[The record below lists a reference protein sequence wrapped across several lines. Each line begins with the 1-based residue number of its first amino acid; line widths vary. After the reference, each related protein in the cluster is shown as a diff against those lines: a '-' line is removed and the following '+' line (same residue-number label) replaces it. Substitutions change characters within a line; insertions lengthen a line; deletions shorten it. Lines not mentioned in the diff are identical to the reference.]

1 MSISVPA
8 PIPAHVITGS
18 LGAGKTTVIAR
29 LLAGKPAD
37 EDWVVL
43 LNEFSDAGID
53 ALTVASAARGA
64 FDVRLVPGGCLCCA
78 GEQDFRRN
86 LQELVT
92 TRRPRRILIE
102 PSGLGHPAG
111 IVEELLAY
119 EASGALRLAGVLA
132 LVDPRRLGDGSLEPG
147 TDAWAQVEI
156 ADALALSK
164 ADLATAEDRARFEA
178 LAAALYPAKAWS
190 GVLQGGEV
198 PWAALEGAVSRPP
211 LQAAR
216 PPLHAM
222 ERALAR
228 AESGDQSRDAPVPG
242 DWAHE
247 GEAPAEQAH
256 DDHAHEHD
264 AHEPVAEQRAANG
277 SRRTAVHLGHRAT
290 RWVFPRSIE
299 FSEASLVRAM
309 AAPGSGEAGAVESRA
324 FARLKGVFRVG
335 EEDWVL
341 VQSDGRRVDVRP
353 TSWRRD
359 SRVELLLA
367 ADPAGAAGLE
377 AWDGTWLR
385 AQVR

>member
-1 MSISVPA
+1 VAEPARRHAEARGQSAMST

-29 LLAGKPAD
+29 LLADKPPQ

-64 FDVRLVPGGCLCCA
+64 YDVRLVPGGCLCCA

-92 TRRPRRILIE
+92 TRRPARILIE

-119 EASGALRLAGVLA
+119 QSSGSLRLAGVLA

-164 ADLATAEDRARFEA
+164 ADLATSDDRARFAA
-178 LAAALYPAKAWS
+178 LVAALYPAKSWS
-190 GVLQGGEV
+190 GTLEGGEV
-198 PWAALEGAVSRPP
+198 PWAALESGGPRAAS
-211 LQAAR
+211 AIAR
-216 PPLHAM
+216 PELHSH
-222 ERALAR
+222 ERASPGHAR
-228 AESGDQSRDAPVPG
+228 RDAA
-242 DWAHE
+242 DA
-247 GEAPAEQAH
+247 
-256 DDHAHEHD
+256 EHD
-264 AHEPVAEQRAANG
+264 AGAHQQGPVPHECAAANG
-277 SRRTAVHLGHRAT
+277 LRRSVTHIGHRAT

-299 FSEASLVRAM
+299 FSEARLVQALTRATGG
-309 AAPGSGEAGAVESRA
+309 ARAGAAAV
-324 FARLKGVFRVG
+324 ARLKGVFRVG
-335 EEDWVL
+335 EDDWVL
-341 VQSDGRRVDVRP
+341 LQSDGHGVDLRP

-359 SRVELLLA
+359 SRVELLA
-367 ADPAGAAGLE
+367 PADLPPAEAEAE
-377 AWDGTWLR
+377 VAAWDGAWSQAQLR
-385 AQVR
+385 